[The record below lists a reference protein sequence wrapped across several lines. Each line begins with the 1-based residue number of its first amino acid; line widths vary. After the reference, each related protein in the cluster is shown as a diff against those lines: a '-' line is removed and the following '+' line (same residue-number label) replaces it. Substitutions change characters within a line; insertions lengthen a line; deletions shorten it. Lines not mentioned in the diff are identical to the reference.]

1 MWMEKNT
8 SESDRALELDLKPD
22 DINIVNKWDQVGNKE
37 GRRSTGSMTQYY
49 VQIELLFAP
58 FLRYTRSM

>member
-1 MWMEKNT
+1 MEKNT

-37 GRRSTGSMTQYY
+37 GKRPTSSMRQYY
-49 VQIELLFAP
+49 VQLELLFAP

>member
-1 MWMEKNT
+1 MEENIKHQGFGIRT
-8 SESDRALELDLKPD
+8 KTD

-37 GRRSTGSMTQYY
+37 GKRPTGSMRQYY
-49 VQIELLFAP
+49 VQLELLFAP